1 MVIRIPNM
9 LGGLFSF
16 SPAFG
21 AEISGN
27 TEAYVKYQRALHGIE
42 MLFGNYPQYI
52 VYNAASKHLPFLI
65 PDSLVSVQSES
76 EISAVVLL
84 VIFCL
89 QLCPKWLHILL
100 REAQ

>member
-42 MLFGNYPQYI
+42 MLFGNYP
-52 VYNAASKHLPFLI
+52 
-65 PDSLVSVQSES
+65 
-76 EISAVVLL
+76 
-84 VIFCL
+84 
-89 QLCPKWLHILL
+89 
-100 REAQ
+100 